1 MILTSAVVAS
11 LWSIFDTWGVE
22 TTMDEQLKVPV
33 FLIARGLED
42 VKERLVWKSI
52 LSVIMVTSERGG
64 APGPENVGMLTANP
78 VSTPVLLGVM
88 VQVREN
94 VVPS

>member
-11 LWSIFDTWGVE
+11 LGSIFGTWWVE
-22 TTMDEQLKVPV
+22 TTMDKQLKAPV
-33 FLIARGLED
+33 FLIARVLED

-52 LSVIMVTSERGG
+52 LSMITSERGG
-64 APGPENVGMLTANP
+64 APGPENVGTLTTNP
-78 VSTPVLLGVM
+78 MSTPVLLGVM
-88 VQVREN
+88 MQVREN

>member
-1 MILTSAVVAS
+1 
-11 LWSIFDTWGVE
+11 
-22 TTMDEQLKVPV
+22 MDEQLKVPV
-33 FLIARGLED
+33 FLIARRLED

-64 APGPENVGMLTANP
+64 APGPENVETLTTNP

-88 VQVREN
+88 MQVREN

>member
-1 MILTSAVVAS
+1 MMLTSAVVAS
-11 LWSIFDTWGVE
+11 LWSIFGTWGLE

-42 VKERLVWKSI
+42 VKERLVWKSM
-52 LSVIMVTSERGG
+52 LSMIMVTPERGG
-64 APGPENVGMLTANP
+64 APGPENVRTLTINP